1 MTDANADRVD
11 SASRTIAASPQ
22 AIYDAFMEPGA
33 LGSWLAPEGASAAIH
48 RFEPWAG
55 GAFAMTLT
63 FDDEAG
69 TGKSSANTDVV
80 EGRFVDL
87 VPAERIV
94 QQVEFASPDPAFAGT
109 MTMTW
114 TLTPAPGG
122 TEVRIDCANVPPGI
136 GAEDHA
142 AGLASTL
149 ANLASFV
156 E

>member
-1 MTDANADRVD
+1 MTQANAKRVD
-11 SASRTIAASPQ
+11 RASRTIAASAQ
-22 AIYDAFMEPGA
+22 AIYEAFVDPQA
-33 LGSWLAPEGASAAIH
+33 LASWLAPNGASVAIH

-63 FDDEAG
+63 FDDSAG
-69 TGKSSANTDVV
+69 FGKTSANTDVV

-94 QQVEFASPDPAFAGT
+94 QQVEFESADPLFAGT

-114 TLTPAPGG
+114 TLTTAPGG
-122 TEVRIDCANVPPGI
+122 TQVGIECANVPPGI

-149 ANLASFV
+149 ANLAAFV